1 MLYWFFMRT
10 LGPVARHRFKP
21 VAEGL
26 QNIPRTGG
34 GIIAAN
40 HLAVIDDALLPLT
53 CPRMI
58 HFMGKAEYFE
68 GKGIKGKFKK
78 WWFTSVGVFPVDRSG
93 GSKSLGALEHAREII
108 EEGHLFGIHI
118 EGTRSP
124 DGRLYKGH
132 TGAARLALETGCPI
146 IPAAIIGSR
155 ELQKP
160 GQVIP
165 GKGHSKVIYGEPI
178 EVEKTPSDEVTHER
192 LRELT
197 DEITRRIQAM
207 SGQEYVPEYAQVVK
221 RQMKEE
227 QDVLD
232 SAGAEAAAD
241 LEREHE

>member
-58 HFMGKAEYFE
+58 HFMGKAEYFG

-221 RQMKEE
+221 QQMKEE

>member
-1 MLYWFFMRT
+1 M
-10 LGPVARHRFKP
+10 
-21 VAEGL
+21 
-26 QNIPRTGG
+26 
-34 GIIAAN
+34 
-40 HLAVIDDALLPLT
+40 
-53 CPRMI
+53 
-58 HFMGKAEYFE
+58 
-68 GKGIKGKFKK
+68 
-78 WWFTSVGVFPVDRSG
+78 GVFPVDRSG

-221 RQMKEE
+221 QQMKEE

>member
-68 GKGIKGKFKK
+68 GKGINGKFKK

-221 RQMKEE
+221 QQMKEE